1 MAKVK
6 LSSSS
11 KTDLPGCVQQME
23 ELHATLQGYYNRV
36 IKNNPDY
43 ARLMELGAVLIA
55 EGRRR

>member
-11 KTDLPGCVQQME
+11 KTDLPGCVQLME
-23 ELHATLQGYYNRV
+23 ELHATLQGYYNLV